1 MDDHIVK
8 ASCQRKYKEQQNMTK
23 HEAFHEMSRRFNW
36 LLFTPPFY
44 FPQSQVHAAAH
55 WLCVGVMLLAA
66 PSSWKPNSSR
76 ILPLSDSIHNDLSR
90 MRFSAQL
97 NQFTSIQVWCSFPFY
112 LQQVG
117 TTSSFFNFICNIL
130 ELKSLVS
137 STIWSRFSLL
147 LVALRS

>member
-1 MDDHIVK
+1 
-8 ASCQRKYKEQQNMTK
+8 
-23 HEAFHEMSRRFNW
+23 MSRSTKCPGG
-36 LLFTPPFY
+36 LSTGSELPLFT
-44 FPQSQVHAAAH
+44 SHSHMNLAV
-55 WLCVGVMLLAA
+55 LCPVFVFMRGSCSSLVVCGCDA

-90 MRFSAQL
+90 MRFSEQL
-97 NQFTSIQVWCSFPFY
+97 QFTSIQVWCSFPFY

-117 TTSSFFNFICNIL
+117 TTSSLFNFICNIL

-137 STIWSRFSLL
+137 SAIWSRFSLL